1 MIEMHLTSCNVSDE
15 IFFHSYFFAM
25 ELIAKLFTRGFLSY
39 RMQVNFKNSRLS
51 ARVCTLCDKF
61 NYVIIYAF

>member
-1 MIEMHLTSCNVSDE
+1 
-15 IFFHSYFFAM
+15 M

-51 ARVCTLCDKF
+51 ARVYTLCDKF